1 MSTLKVGAL
10 QGISASS
17 DAITLANDGT
27 CTANIT
33 NNLSNRN
40 LIINGAMQ
48 VAQRGTSFTDPTG
61 AAYTLDRFAMQNSSG
76 TPAFNVTQDSDAPH
90 GFNKSLKVACTTA
103 DASPAAGSISR
114 VYHYI
119 EAQNMQGLA
128 KGTSSAKACTLSFYV
143 KTNKTGLYTVFVY
156 DADNTRLMS
165 GSYTVSNTDWNRYT
179 ILIPG
184 DTTGVLDN
192 GNGQG
197 FGIFFGLSLGSGR
210 TSGSLQSSFGSYV
223 QANEH
228 AGNVNFA
235 DNTSNVW
242 AITGVQL
249 EVGSV
254 ATDFEHLSFADE
266 LRRCQRYFHKSGDIG
281 QPQEWFPGVATYCQ
295 YGAVPAK
302 CLDGDQDRAFYEG
315 NFPVLMRDQPTI
327 VFYPARDGVANTAG
341 NVSKYNS
348 DTLVGLNTQPSS
360 GCQRMIGYMAT
371 DTTHPA
377 FTFQYTA
384 DAEL

>member
-1 MSTLKVGAL
+1 NS
-10 QGISASS
+10 
-17 DAITLANDGT
+17 DGT

-61 AAYTLDRFAMQNSSG
+61 VPYTLDRFAMQNSSG

-114 VYHYI
+114 VFQYI

-128 KGTSSAKACTLSFYV
+128 KGTSSAKPCTLSFYV
-143 KTNKTGLYTVFVY
+143 KTNKTGLYTVFVF

-179 ILIPG
+179 ILIPA

-197 FGIFFGLSLGSGR
+197 FGIFWGLSLGSDR
-210 TSGSLQSSFGSYV
+210 TSGSLQSSFGSY
-223 QANEH
+223 AISNEH

-254 ATDFEHLSFADE
+254 ATDFEHRSFGQE
-266 LRRCQRYFHKSGDIG
+266 LALCQRYFYPYLRGTDN
-281 QPQEWFPGVATYCQ
+281 
-295 YGAVPAK
+295 
-302 CLDGDQDRAFYEG
+302 YENIALG
-315 NFPVLMRDQPTI
+315 FN
-327 VFYPARDGVANTAG
+327 
-341 NVSKYNS
+341 YNS
-348 DTLVGLNTQPSS
+348 TTGMVLLEPPVEMRATPTLTSS
-360 GCQRMIGYMAT
+360 GTIAADDDTSIGL
-371 DTTHPA
+371 
-377 FTFQYTA
+377 TFQGQGSVRCFRCNITSHSKTSGQGFQLRSHNSTTSKFELS
-384 DAEL
+384 AEL